1 MEYNNM
7 KIPVE
12 ATVWKLF

>member
-7 KIPVE
+7 KISVE